1 MTDKSLRFARGLEMG
16 CRLLW
21 CAGAGMVACTATA
34 RSSAAQI
41 PPSIE
46 FRVPKAPTVAVGD
59 SGAFL
64 SYELHVTNLS
74 PDSLVLRRVE
84 ILDGTSG
91 KTLQSVQDSVLTRNI
106 ARPGPRVAPASFAQI
121 NGGLRAVV
129 YLWLPIDGKKPPA
142 TLRHRIVV
150 QRVGGDSAVSTIEG
164 AQISV
169 APRAI
174 VIGPPLHGEWLAGNG
189 PSNAS
194 GHRRTALGLN
204 GTVAIGQRFAIDF
217 LQVDSSS
224 NSHRR
229 DRSKNENFYA
239 EGNDVLA
246 VADGIVVETKDSI
259 PENDPS
265 SSTNRAV
272 PITLVTVGGNHIV
285 IDIGGGH
292 FAFYA
297 HVKPG
302 SQRVKLGDHVKRGQ
316 VIALVGNSGNST
328 EPHLHFHISD
338 SVASGTST
346 LGSEGLP
353 YALSSL
359 EIVGRCTL
367 TTSIACTRFAPVTV
381 RNAMP
386 MQNELVRF
394 PK

>member
-1 MTDKSLRFARGLEMG
+1 MIKVRALSF
-16 CRLLW
+16 
-21 CAGAGMVACTATA
+21 AGAAVLALTLAP
-34 RSSAAQI
+34 RSSVAQI

-46 FRVPKAPTVAVGD
+46 FRVPKPPTVAVGD
-59 SGAFL
+59 SGGFL
-64 SYELHVTNLS
+64 SYELHVTNLTA
-74 PDSLVLRRVE
+74 DSLVLRRID
-84 ILDGTSG
+84 ILDGKSG
-91 KTLQSVQDSVLTRNI
+91 QTLQMMPDSVIVKNVQ
-106 ARPGPRVAPASFAQI
+106 RPGPRASAAAPAQI
-121 NGGLRAVV
+121 NAGLRAIV
-129 YLWLPIDGKKPPA
+129 YLWLYVDAKNPPA
-142 TLRHRIVV
+142 TLRHRIVLQKV
-150 QRVGGDSAVSTIEG
+150 AGDSAVTTIEG
-164 AQISV
+164 AAVSV
-169 APRAI
+169 APKAI
-174 VIGPPLHGEWLAGNG
+174 VIGPPLRGEWLAGNG

-194 GHRRTALGLN
+194 GHRRTFLGLN

-217 LQVDSSS
+217 LQVD
-224 NSHRR
+224 NNGNTHLG

-239 EGNDVLA
+239 EGSEALA

-259 PENDPS
+259 PENDAS

-285 IDIGGGH
+285 IDIGGGN

-302 SQRVKLGDHVKRGQ
+302 SQRVKLGDHVTRGQ

-359 EIVGRCTL
+359 EIIGRCTL
-367 TTSIACTRFAPVTV
+367 TTSIVCTRSAPVTV